1 MVLDAIADPRFMR
14 LFYSPFHSFAHK
26 TLVVAHEAGL
36 WETLTRVPTFP
47 FRDLNGRFVTGQY
60 DMSKLAPLGKV
71 PCLALEDGT
80 VLYGS
85 QTIVEF
91 LDAQRVTNRLFPPD
105 GAKRWDALRRLALG
119 DTLFECAVQ
128 LSMEAWLPEE
138 ARRRTLYEWVWPKIV
153 ATLDEAERWAATN
166 PDFDIGSAGL
176 LQGVSYL
183 GEEGSTE
190 DLLHPRYRWRDGRPA
205 LSDWYDVVIQRPSVK
220 AHLNV
225 DYDGDM
231 SPENHQRHVQAV
243 IDIRKTGR

>member
-1 MVLDAIADPRFMR
+1 MR
-14 LFYSPFHSFAHK
+14 LFYSPFHSFVHK

-60 DMSKLAPLGKV
+60 DMSELAPLGKV
-71 PCLALEDGT
+71 PCLALEDGS

-91 LDAQRVTNRLFPPD
+91 LDAQRVTNRLYPPD

-153 ATLDEAERWAATN
+153 ATLDDADRWAATN

-205 LSDWYDVVIQRPSVK
+205 LSDWYDVVIQRPSVQT
-220 AHLNV
+220 HLNV

-243 IDIRKTGR
+243 LDIRKNR

>member
-14 LFYSPFHSFAHK
+14 LFYSPFHSFVHK

-60 DMSKLAPLGKV
+60 DMSELAPLGKV

-91 LDAQRVTNRLFPPD
+91 LDAQSVTNRLYPPD

-176 LQGVSYL
+176 LQGQLPWRRRKHRRPLAPEVPVARRTTCAERL
-183 GEEGSTE
+183 VRRGHPTPIGESTLE
-190 DLLHPRYRWRDGRPA
+190 CA
-205 LSDWYDVVIQRPSVK
+205 L
-220 AHLNV
+220 
-225 DYDGDM
+225 
-231 SPENHQRHVQAV
+231 
-243 IDIRKTGR
+243 

>member
-14 LFYSPFHSFAHK
+14 LFYSPFHSFVHK

-60 DMSKLAPLGKV
+60 DMSELAPLGKV

-91 LDAQRVTNRLFPPD
+91 LDAQSVTNRLYPPD

-225 DYDGDM
+225 HYDGDM

-243 IDIRKTGR
+243 LDIRKTGR

>member
-1 MVLDAIADPRFMR
+1 MR
-14 LFYSPFHSFAHK
+14 LFYSPFHSFVHK

-71 PCLALEDGT
+71 PCLALADGT

-91 LDAQRVTNRLFPPD
+91 LDAQRVANRLYPPD

-166 PDFDIGSAGL
+166 PDFDIGSVGL

-183 GEEGSTE
+183 GEEGSAE
-190 DLLHPRYRWRDGRPA
+190 DLLHPGYRWRDGRPA
-205 LSDWYDVVIQRPSVK
+205 LSDWYDAVIQRPSVQT
-220 AHLNV
+220 HLNV
-225 DYDGDM
+225 DYDGEM

-243 IDIRKTGR
+243 LDLRKNR

>member
-1 MVLDAIADPRFMR
+1 MR
-14 LFYSPFHSFAHK
+14 LFYSPFHSFVHK

-205 LSDWYDVVIQRPSVK
+205 LSDWYDVVIQRPSVQT
-220 AHLNV
+220 HLNV

-243 IDIRKTGR
+243 LDIRKNR

>member
-1 MVLDAIADPRFMR
+1 MR
-14 LFYSPFHSFAHK
+14 LFYSPFHSFVHK

-91 LDAQRVTNRLFPPD
+91 LDAQRITNRLYPPD

-205 LSDWYDVVIQRPSVK
+205 LSDWYDVVIQRPSVQT
-220 AHLNV
+220 HLNV

-243 IDIRKTGR
+243 LDIRKTGR

>member
-14 LFYSPFHSFAHK
+14 LFYSPFHSFVHK

-119 DTLFECAVQ
+119 DTLFESAVQ

>member
-1 MVLDAIADPRFMR
+1 MR
-14 LFYSPFHSFAHK
+14 LFYSPFHSFVHK

-60 DMSKLAPLGKV
+60 DMSELAPLGKV
-71 PCLALEDGT
+71 PCLALEDGS

-153 ATLDEAERWAATN
+153 ATLDDADRWAATN

-205 LSDWYDVVIQRPSVK
+205 LSYWYDVVIQRPSVK

>member
-1 MVLDAIADPRFMR
+1 MR
-14 LFYSPFHSFAHK
+14 LFYSPFHSFVHK

-105 GAKRWDALRRLALG
+105 GAKRWDTLRRLALG

-205 LSDWYDVVIQRPSVK
+205 LSDWYDVVIQRPSVQT
-220 AHLNV
+220 HLNV

-243 IDIRKTGR
+243 LDIRKNR

>member
-205 LSDWYDVVIQRPSVK
+205 LSDWYDVVIQRPSVQT
-220 AHLNV
+220 HLNV

-243 IDIRKTGR
+243 LDIRKTGR

>member
-14 LFYSPFHSFAHK
+14 LFYSPFHSFVHK

>member
-60 DMSKLAPLGKV
+60 DMSELAPLGKV

-205 LSDWYDVVIQRPSVK
+205 LSDWYDVVIQRPSVQT
-220 AHLNV
+220 HLNV

-243 IDIRKTGR
+243 LDIRKTGR

>member
-14 LFYSPFHSFAHK
+14 LFYSPFHSFVHK

-36 WETLTRVPTFP
+36 WETLTRVPSFP

>member
-14 LFYSPFHSFAHK
+14 LFYSPFHSFVHK

-205 LSDWYDVVIQRPSVK
+205 LSDWYDAVIQRPSVQT
-220 AHLNV
+220 HLNI

-243 IDIRKTGR
+243 LDIRKNR

>member
-14 LFYSPFHSFAHK
+14 LFYSPFHSFVHK

-91 LDAQRVTNRLFPPD
+91 LDAQRVTNRLYPPD

-183 GEEGSTE
+183 GEEGSIE

>member
-1 MVLDAIADPRFMR
+1 MR
-14 LFYSPFHSFAHK
+14 LFYSPFHSFVHK
-26 TLVVAHEAGL
+26 ALVVAHETGL

-60 DMSKLAPLGKV
+60 DMRELAPLGKV

-91 LDAQRVTNRLFPPD
+91 LDAQRVTNRLYPPD

-153 ATLDEAERWAATN
+153 ATLDEAERWAATD

-190 DLLHPRYRWRDGRPA
+190 DLLHPKYRWRDGRPA
-205 LSDWYDVVIQRPSVK
+205 LSDWYDVVIQRPSVQT
-220 AHLNV
+220 HLNV

-243 IDIRKTGR
+243 LDLRKNR

>member
-1 MVLDAIADPRFMR
+1 MR
-14 LFYSPFHSFAHK
+14 LFYSPFHSFVHK

-47 FRDLNGRFVTGQY
+47 FRDLNGRFVTSQY

>member
-1 MVLDAIADPRFMR
+1 MR
-14 LFYSPFHSFAHK
+14 LFYSPFHSFVHK

-205 LSDWYDVVIQRPSVK
+205 LGDWYDVVIQRPSVQT
-220 AHLNV
+220 HLNV

>member
-1 MVLDAIADPRFMR
+1 MR
-14 LFYSPFHSFAHK
+14 LFYSPFHSFVHK

-60 DMSKLAPLGKV
+60 DMSELAPLGKV
-71 PCLALEDGT
+71 PCLALEDGS

-91 LDAQRVTNRLFPPD
+91 LDAQRVTNRLYPPD

-128 LSMEAWLPEE
+128 LSMEA
-138 ARRRTLYEWVWPKIV
+138 RRRTLYEWVWPKIV
-153 ATLDEAERWAATN
+153 ATLDDADRWAATN

-183 GEEGSTE
+183 GEEGSAE

-205 LSDWYDVVIQRPSVK
+205 LSDWYDVVIQRPSVQT
-220 AHLNV
+220 HLNV

-243 IDIRKTGR
+243 LDIRKKR

>member
-14 LFYSPFHSFAHK
+14 LFYSPFHSFVHK

-60 DMSKLAPLGKV
+60 DMSELAPLGKV

-91 LDAQRVTNRLFPPD
+91 LDAQRVTNRLYPPD